1 MGPLYPQMLARRF
14 GMAAAVNAVI
24 AAAGDRHNPE
34 LPAAA
39 EDLAHEVTLFGTYEQ
54 AEATIAAWFAAGADD
69 VNLVLPPNR
78 PEQELAEILKVA
90 ARVVS
95 THPSSRVRPDGASAG
110 ADQSAGADFL
120 IRTGW
125 TYRQLPTRAACHRS
139 LAPTA

>member
-90 ARVVS
+90 ARVAS
-95 THPSSRVRPDGASAG
+95 THRSSVGHAASAATARRSAREAPRLSSASVPPARVSNGASG
-110 ADQSAGADFL
+110 
-120 IRTGW
+120 
-125 TYRQLPTRAACHRS
+125 
-139 LAPTA
+139 